1 MRAPTRPTTISG
13 ISTIADNY
21 DAFLLDQFGVLHDG
35 KHALPG
41 AIDCFDRLVRSGKQL
56 IVLSN
61 TSRRRD
67 FARGKLPGLGFD
79 DASLAGFVCSGEEAW
94 RHMARNCRG
103 QRCVWLS
110 WSADFHAWQGDY
122 LTGTDVTL
130 ASADEADFVLCHGSQ
145 RVRTDKAGDGEPTG
159 LQTGDELSAY
169 ADSVLAR
176 CASRGLP
183 MVCANPDIHV
193 TLPDG
198 SRGNMPGQLAAR
210 YEEHGGTVAYF
221 GKPYAPAFD
230 AALALLAGRA
240 GGADLDGG
248 VDLSRVLHVGDSLAH
263 DVAGANAS
271 GIALPDPTLR
281 YPTLA
286 LT

>member
-1 MRAPTRPTTISG
+1 
-13 ISTIADNY
+13 
-21 DAFLLDQFGVLHDG
+21 
-35 KHALPG
+35 
-41 AIDCFDRLVRSGKQL
+41 
-56 IVLSN
+56 
-61 TSRRRD
+61 
-67 FARGKLPGLGFD
+67 
-79 DASLAGFVCSGEEAW
+79 
-94 RHMARNCRG
+94 
-103 QRCVWLS
+103 
-110 WSADFHAWQGDY
+110 
-122 LTGTDVTL
+122 
-130 ASADEADFVLCHGSQ
+130 
-145 RVRTDKAGDGEPTG
+145 
-159 LQTGDELSAY
+159 
-169 ADSVLAR
+169 
-176 CASRGLP
+176 
-183 MVCANPDIHV
+183 
-193 TLPDG
+193 
-198 SRGNMPGQLAAR
+198 MPGQLAAR